1 MRKILVLLFL
11 FVACG
16 SVLRAQNQITVS
28 GKILNMEANKEGK
41 RNLPF
46 TDELVEVFSYATK
59 ADAEEAL
66 KLME

>member
-46 TDELVEVFSYATK
+46 TDEF
-59 ADAEEAL
+59 
-66 KLME
+66 